1 MSYCDVDLKIV
12 FTFNDLTIFPVYIF
26 VFKLQLEGK
35 CCTREKL
42 GKKNLC
48 ISQSIYALWMTLLVE
63 SKELSE
69 CVYIKKS
76 PMACCEPLHC
86 NFFFPFPTG
95 NRLRVTKKN
104 CNYLCATHG
113 YFVDPTCQNRRK
125 EMAFNV
131 ISSHYDHMSIAR
143 RFIMLFT
150 QSYWRQMK
158 YKNHTP

>member
-95 NRLRVTKKN
+95 NRLRVTKKIVTI
-104 CNYLCATHG
+104 CVPPMDIL
-113 YFVDPTCQNRRK
+113 
-125 EMAFNV
+125 
-131 ISSHYDHMSIAR
+131 SIQLAK
-143 RFIMLFT
+143 IEGKKWLSMLFHLIMIICRL
-150 QSYWRQMK
+150 QDVSLCCLL
-158 YKNHTP
+158 NHIGVK